1 MATSTITSQN
11 TDIIPAQPIN
21 IEEKM
26 KDALLSDED
35 FKRLND
41 LVEDFVE
48 SYYHRPEGQDY
59 TDWLKDEFTRHAKI
73 WVSEDERLRDVKQIL
88 DATEVITDTYRDFR
102 EHIDKGK
109 SVESWIANQIEK
121 GAESL
126 GIDTSHHAQS
136 IDEAMRTASLEVAR
150 KLGLS
155 EASVNADGPLL
166 TPPLPNTPVPWNDFS
181 RLEIA
186 KNLKQM
192 NLENAGLNIASNG
205 VAILA
210 QRALNTLMDKKQRD
224 FSEDLEDFC
233 KSSLKEAV
241 NAGLGSAVS
250 GALTVFGRSSS
261 STVLRAIPGGT
272 MASIAFGA
280 LDKTRILYQAA
291 DGTIDPIEALDA
303 TANSTCC
310 TAGTIYGGALGSSI
324 GATLGTVF
332 GPIGTAIGA
341 AAGSALGSLA
351 GSKVGQKI
359 YQGGKAVL
367 KTVADG
373 AVKVARSFGNAISS
387 ALEDAKSFVS
397 SFFDW

>member
-11 TDIIPAQPIN
+11 TDIIPAPPIN

-126 GIDTSHHAQS
+126 GIDTSYHAQS

-166 TPPLPNTPVPWNDFS
+166 TAPLPNTPVPWNDFS

-280 LDKTRILYQAA
+280 LDKARILYQAA

-341 AAGSALGSLA
+341 ATGSALGSLA

-373 AVKVARSFGNAISS
+373 AVKVANCVYEG
-387 ALEDAKSFVS
+387 AKSVCRAIGNCLS
-397 SFFDW
+397 SFF

>member
-11 TDIIPAQPIN
+11 TDIIPAPPIN

-126 GIDTSHHAQS
+126 GIDTSYHAQS

-241 NAGLGSAVS
+241 NAGLGSAGS

-341 AAGSALGSLA
+341 AAGSALGRLA

-373 AVKVARSFGNAISS
+373 AVKFANYVYEG
-387 ALEDAKSFVS
+387 AKSGFREIGNFLS
-397 SFFDW
+397 SLF

>member
-1 MATSTITSQN
+1 MSTSTITSQN
-11 TDIIPAQPIN
+11 TDIISAQLIN
-21 IEEKM
+21 TQEKM
-26 KDALLSDED
+26 KDILLSDED
-35 FKRLND
+35 SKRLNA
-41 LVEDFVE
+41 LIEDFIE
-48 SYYHRPEGQDY
+48 PYYHRPEGQDY
-59 TDWLKDEFTRHAKI
+59 SDWLKNEFTRHAKTWI
-73 WVSEDERLRDVKQIL
+73 NEDERLQDVKQIL
-88 DATEVITDTYRDFR
+88 NAVEAITDTYRDFR

-150 KLGLS
+150 KLGLQTT
-155 EASVNADGPLL
+155 SVIADGPLI

-192 NLENAGLNIASNG
+192 NLENASLNIASNG
-205 VAILA
+205 VAVLA
-210 QRALNTLMDKKQRD
+210 QQALNTLMDKKQRD
-224 FSEDLEDFC
+224 FSKNLEEFC
-233 KSSLKEAV
+233 TSSLKEAV
-241 NAGLGSAVS
+241 NTGLGTAVS
-250 GALTVFGRSSS
+250 GALTVFCRNSS
-261 STVLRAIPGGT
+261 STVVRSIPGGAI
-272 MASIAFGA
+272 ASIALGT
-280 LDKTRILYQAA
+280 LDKARILYQAA
-291 DGTIDPIEALDA
+291 DGTLDPIEALDA

-373 AVKVARSFGNAISS
+373 AVKVANYVCEGIKSVGRSVSNFI
-387 ALEDAKSFVS
+387 S
-397 SFFDW
+397 SFF

>member
-1 MATSTITSQN
+1 
-11 TDIIPAQPIN
+11 
-21 IEEKM
+21 M

-126 GIDTSHHAQS
+126 GIDTSYHAQS

-280 LDKTRILYQAA
+280 LDKIRIL
-291 DGTIDPIEALDA
+291 
-303 TANSTCC
+303 S
-310 TAGTIYGGALGSSI
+310 
-324 GATLGTVF
+324 
-332 GPIGTAIGA
+332 
-341 AAGSALGSLA
+341 
-351 GSKVGQKI
+351 
-359 YQGGKAVL
+359 
-367 KTVADG
+367 
-373 AVKVARSFGNAISS
+373 NAP
-387 ALEDAKSFVS
+387 
-397 SFFDW
+397 

>member
-11 TDIIPAQPIN
+11 TDIIPAPPIN

-126 GIDTSHHAQS
+126 GIDTSYHAQS

-280 LDKTRILYQAA
+280 LDKIRIL
-291 DGTIDPIEALDA
+291 
-303 TANSTCC
+303 S
-310 TAGTIYGGALGSSI
+310 
-324 GATLGTVF
+324 
-332 GPIGTAIGA
+332 
-341 AAGSALGSLA
+341 
-351 GSKVGQKI
+351 
-359 YQGGKAVL
+359 
-367 KTVADG
+367 
-373 AVKVARSFGNAISS
+373 NAP
-387 ALEDAKSFVS
+387 
-397 SFFDW
+397 